1 MSLPSNPAKSPS
13 IRYPFLDWARIIG
26 IFCVFLYHSGRAF
39 DFEDWHV
46 KNPVP
51 SEGITIWLGFLI
63 LWIMPLMFVISGVSS
78 YLSLRSRTAG
88 RFLRDRVLRLLV
100 PLVAMGMLIFGPY
113 QIYLERLTHGQFS
126 GSLLAFLPHYFE
138 GWYYP
143 GQPGNAVLAGHVTI
157 PDAGWGPFKDL
168 ETLQAGDRIFFE
180 DGDKVYMYEVT
191 DQMFVEPT
199 DVWVAYPTDDTRLT
213 LITCAGWSDEVEEYT
228 QRIVVVAMLVP

>member
-1 MSLPSNPAKSPS
+1 MNAETEHGHEPGVGALLRASRLRCGEELRDVATLLR

-63 LWIMPLMFVISGVSS
+63 LWIMPLMFVVSGVSS

-143 GQPGNAVLAGHVTI
+143 GQPGNFAWMGVHLWYLLVLFLWSLLLLPLFVWLKRESAREWLTNESPRNT
-157 PDAGWGPFKDL
+157 PD
-168 ETLQAGDRIFFE
+168 DR
-180 DGDKVYMYEVT
+180 
-191 DQMFVEPT
+191 
-199 DVWVAYPTDDTRLT
+199 VASATEKRR
-213 LITCAGWSDEVEEYT
+213 S
-228 QRIVVVAMLVP
+228 R